1 MKWVKQMEGIE
12 HVLIKQPTGG
22 RYRVITARHIYE
34 LNQMAPTYSTDL
46 VLGSDRYPEYLLIQ
60 HLPPKN
66 IFEYFTEDL

>member
-1 MKWVKQMEGIE
+1 MGGID

-22 RYRVITARHIYE
+22 WYRVITIEHVYE
-34 LNQMAPTYSTDL
+34 LNQRAPTFTSDL